1 MQAKHQ
7 AIAIGCLLILLSVGL
22 VESGTSAVRP
32 DAIPEEPLKG
42 RELFLSKGCVKCH
55 AVRGEGGRIGPDL
68 GKGFFARSLT
78 QMAALMWNHAPVMR
92 VKTRELKLSW
102 PNFKE
107 KEMGELVAYLYY
119 LNYFDEPGNPEEG
132 RRLVREKECLTC
144 HTIGGR
150 GGKIGPNLDKM
161 KVYASP
167 IFMAQAMWNH
177 GPLMVKKMAE
187 LGISSPSFQGHEMVD
202 LLAYIRAAS
211 ETRVKE
217 QIYMAPGNPRRGE
230 ELFRSKGCV
239 TCHGVAGKGGI
250 GPALGARRL
259 RGTVSQIAAVMWQ
272 HGPGM
277 WKKMQEMKVLYP
289 RLEGSEMADLIAY
302 LYFVGFFD
310 EPGDAGRGKAL
321 FTSKN
326 CVQCHSIQ
334 GQGGKVGP
342 DLGQS
347 KAFGSSIDALQ
358 AFWNHVPMM
367 EEATRKEKIAWP
379 QLQGQEMA
387 DLIEHIRQAQKK
399 KPGVS
404 KQ

>member
-1 MQAKHQ
+1 MNAKRL
-7 AIAIGCLLILLSVGL
+7 ATAIGFLLIFSVGS
-22 VESGTSAVRP
+22 VESAMGAERP
-32 DAIPEEPLKG
+32 DAVPEEPLKG

-78 QMAALMWNHAPVMR
+78 QMAALMWNHAPMMR
-92 VKTRELKLSW
+92 EKTRELKLSW
-102 PNFKE
+102 PTFKE
-107 KEMGELVAYLYY
+107 KEMGDLVAYLYY
-119 LNYFDEPGNPEEG
+119 LSYFDEPGNPEEG

-150 GGKIGPNLDKM
+150 GGKIGPNLDRM

-177 GPLMVKKMAE
+177 GPLMVKKMAD
-187 LGISSPSFQGHEMVD
+187 LGISPPSLEGREVVD
-202 LLAYIRAAS
+202 LLAYIRASS

-217 QIYMAPGNPRRGE
+217 RVYMAPGNPRRGE
-230 ELFRSKGCV
+230 GLFSAKGCV
-239 TCHGVAGKGGI
+239 TCHGAAGRGGV
-250 GPALGARRL
+250 GPALGARKL
-259 RGTVSQIAAVMWQ
+259 RGSVTQIAAVMWQ
-272 HGPGM
+272 HGPAM
-277 WKKMQEMKVLYP
+277 WKKMEEMKIAYP
-289 RLEGSEMADLIAY
+289 RLEGSQMADLIAY
-302 LYFVGFFD
+302 LYFLGFFD
-310 EPGDAGRGKAL
+310 EPGDPGNGKGL
-321 FTSKN
+321 FSAKS

-334 GQGGKVGP
+334 GQGGKIGP

-347 KAFGSSIDALQ
+347 KAFVSSMDALQ
-358 AFWNHVPMM
+358 ALWNHVPMM
-367 EEATRKEKIAWP
+367 EEATRKKGIAWP

-387 DLIEHIRQAQKK
+387 DIIEYIRRTQKR